1 MVKNLCVITGVVL
14 GLTSCIVVPVAAPK
28 KEGVCAI
35 SEDRQTLR
43 VMDFAKDT
51 QSFYSLQGMMVTPIS
66 FPTSAIISGV
76 YVSVYNTYKMGE
88 TLLVCKKP
96 Q

>member
-1 MVKNLCVITGVVL
+1 MVKLIATTVLVTLSVCGCV
-14 GLTSCIVVPVAAPK
+14 VVPVAAQK
-28 KEGVCAI
+28 KEGGCGI

-66 FPTSAIISGV
+66 FPTSAIVSGV
-76 YVSVYNTYKMGE
+76 YVSVYNTYKLGE

-96 Q
+96 D

>member
-1 MVKNLCVITGVVL
+1 MFNQL
-14 GLTSCIVVPVAAPK
+14 GGLAAVALSLTSCIVVPVAAQK
-28 KEGVCAI
+28 KEGVCGI

-51 QSFYSLQGMMVTPIS
+51 QSFYSLQGMMVTPITL
-66 FPTSAIISGV
+66 PTSAIVSGV
-76 YVSVYNTYKMGE
+76 YVGVYNTYKLGE

-96 Q
+96 E

>member
-1 MVKNLCVITGVVL
+1 MVIKICRLAALAVS
-14 GLTSCIVVPVAAPK
+14 LTSCVVVPVAAEK
-28 KEGVCAI
+28 KEGTCGI
-35 SEDRQTLR
+35 SEDRQTLK

-66 FPTSAIISGV
+66 FPTSAVISGV
-76 YVSVYNTYKMGE
+76 YVSVYNTYKLGE

>member
-1 MVKNLCVITGVVL
+1 MFNQLCVL
-14 GLTSCIVVPVAAPK
+14 AAALSLTSCIVVPVAAQK
-28 KEGVCAI
+28 KTGVCGI

-51 QSFYSLQGMMVTPIS
+51 QSFYSLQGMMVTPIT
-66 FPTSAIISGV
+66 FPTSAIVSSV
-76 YVSVYNTYKMGE
+76 YVSVYNTYKLGE

-96 Q
+96 E

>member
-1 MVKNLCVITGVVL
+1 
-14 GLTSCIVVPVAAPK
+14 
-28 KEGVCAI
+28 
-35 SEDRQTLR
+35 
-43 VMDFAKDT
+43 MDFAKDT
-51 QSFYSLQGMMVTPIS
+51 QSFYSLQGIMVTPIS

-96 Q
+96 E